1 MTNEPTIER
10 LTQGRVV
17 CTLAFNAEQAAQSQE
32 KAIRKLGASV
42 TIEGFRPGTA
52 PLEVLKEKIDEG
64 ALFEETVR
72 GLLPETFEQL
82 VTENDIKPVIA
93 PKVEIESNNPITVK
107 VTFVERPPVKLKG
120 ADKIKVKI
128 KEAELEEG
136 AVDQMIDYVLK
147 QHQQSTV
154 VDRPAK
160 EGDRVT
166 MDFWGEDEN
175 KVEVEGVRSQGHQA
189 VIGSKVLLPGFE
201 DELVGMKKGDAKDF
215 TLIFPEKHQA
225 EELRGKPVTFHVTV
239 QQIEE
244 VSLPELTDAFV
255 KEHMQA
261 ESVDA
266 FRKEVE
272 SSMKGQEGEM
282 ERKKAE
288 EEAMEKIREA
298 TQVDLAEELL
308 EDEQRMMFE
317 DIQSQLSRQGMSMED
332 WLKHTGK
339 TAEQAAEE
347 IKGQSEKRLTLRLGL
362 AALVEERSIE
372 ITDEEM
378 EANIAALISPL
389 SDEEKKNVAETYA
402 KGQNAYEQMKWQ
414 KKVEKLLESI
424 ITT

>member
-10 LTQGRVV
+10 LAQGRVV
-17 CTLAFNAEQAAQSQE
+17 CTLAFSAEQAAESQE
-32 KAIRKLGASV
+32 KAVRKLGATV

-128 KEAELEEG
+128 KEVELEEG
-136 AVDQMIDYVLK
+136 AVDQMITYVLK

-154 VDRPAK
+154 VERPAK
-160 EGDRVT
+160 AEDRVT

-201 DELVGMKKGDAKDF
+201 DELIGMKKGDSKDF

-255 KEHMQA
+255 KEHLQA

-272 SSMKGQEGEM
+272 GSMKGQEGEM

-288 EEAMEKIREA
+288 EEAMDKIREA

-362 AALVEERSIE
+362 AALVEERNLE

-389 SDEEKKNVAETYA
+389 SDEEKKNVSETYA